1 MRTVLSIVVAF
12 ALGYYG
18 GYHSHQNVNE
28 LTRAGFVVLDPEG
41 YECNRFDK
49 GIYTA
54 FPSYW
59 TSEPKPE

>member
-1 MRTVLSIVVAF
+1 MRTILAIVVAF

-41 YECNRFDK
+41 YQCDRFD
-49 GIYTA
+49 
-54 FPSYW
+54 
-59 TSEPKPE
+59 E